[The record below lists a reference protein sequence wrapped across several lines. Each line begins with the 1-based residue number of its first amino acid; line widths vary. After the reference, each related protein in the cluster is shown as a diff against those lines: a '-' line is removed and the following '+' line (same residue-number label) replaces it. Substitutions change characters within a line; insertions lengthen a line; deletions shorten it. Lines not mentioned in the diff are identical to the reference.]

1 MQSPAAMSATPVRA
15 TNLNAAELQGRQI
28 SDLYARTDGLDTKME
43 ALFARMEARMEAN
56 IQNAMQKLAFDV
68 ADVAKVQR
76 EGYQKLSIGMDALQL
91 GMDQNTTT
99 INALTKRVQDIQD
112 KMDSK
117 LPELEI
123 KQDNLRKETAQC
135 FQELCDR
142 NQADMWSLEKNVA
155 LKIEAELDAAFK
167 HIDQQINRVSGELR
181 QEMKVKDDE
190 FEARVNQGFSD
201 LEHQMD
207 KQHKVEEVDQ
217 LTSETEANKK
227 QKHNCDSESEKEAD
241 DIVKINKIKRGGHI
255 KESNDPLF
263 FRKSQIIEARPRRSG
278 GGGDSSPSDSDSNSS
293 SEGSRHGKNRSRGYH
308 GSRKG
313 RSLIVKTRE
322 DFKYLALKHL
332 DRCHME
338 ELIDFLDEYELVSD
352 RNPQADLRMV
362 HFMEKD
368 VLAIFTSTATDLNII
383 DPLMESSGIQRLS
396 DRKTRKVIYEILKAQ
411 SIQDFKDRLKILKFP
426 STDKGELV
434 PSMGNF
440 RRLHDAA
447 NSIRKEIF
455 ASSKRDV
462 KTS

>member
-28 SDLYARTDGLDTKME
+28 SDLYARTDGLDAKME
-43 ALFARMEARMEAN
+43 ALFVRMEAI
-56 IQNAMQKLAFDV
+56 IQNAMQKLAFEI

-142 NQADMWSLEKNVA
+142 NQADMWSLEKTVA

-190 FEARVNQGFSD
+190 FEARVNQGFCD

-207 KQHKVEEVDQ
+207 KQCKVEEVDQ

-241 DIVKINKIKRGGHI
+241 DIVKINKIKRGRHI
-255 KESNDPLF
+255 KESD
-263 FRKSQIIEARPRRSG
+263 
-278 GGGDSSPSDSDSNSS
+278 D
-293 SEGSRHGKNRSRGYH
+293 H
-308 GSRKG
+308 
-313 RSLIVKTRE
+313 
-322 DFKYLALKHL
+322 
-332 DRCHME
+332 
-338 ELIDFLDEYELVSD
+338 
-352 RNPQADLRMV
+352 
-362 HFMEKD
+362 
-368 VLAIFTSTATDLNII
+368 
-383 DPLMESSGIQRLS
+383 
-396 DRKTRKVIYEILKAQ
+396 
-411 SIQDFKDRLKILKFP
+411 
-426 STDKGELV
+426 
-434 PSMGNF
+434 
-440 RRLHDAA
+440 
-447 NSIRKEIF
+447 
-455 ASSKRDV
+455 
-462 KTS
+462 